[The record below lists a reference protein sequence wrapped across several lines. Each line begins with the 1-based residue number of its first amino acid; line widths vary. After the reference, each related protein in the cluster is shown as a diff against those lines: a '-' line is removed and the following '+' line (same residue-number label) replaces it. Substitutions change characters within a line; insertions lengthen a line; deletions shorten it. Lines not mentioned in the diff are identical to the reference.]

1 MKGTTIVYG
10 RQTWESLMGEDIYNE
25 IPKKE
30 IIKTPEYK
38 YIEL

>member
-1 MKGTTIVYG
+1 MKGTNIIYG
-10 RQTWESLMGEDIYNE
+10 RQTWGSLMDENIYNE

-38 YIEL
+38 YIEF